1 LPSTMTTISN
11 RARGPDLLVRHWPA
25 GRNAFASL
33 LIVHGLGEHSGRYEH
48 VGARLA
54 ADGVHVHAYDQ
65 RGFGGSGGRR
75 AYVDTWEDIF
85 DDVEER
91 LAAAR
96 TAAPDLPVALYGHSL
111 GGLIALSYVL
121 LDRPKPDFLVLS
133 APGLE
138 DRLPTWKRQ
147 LARALDRVAPRLLV
161 NNGIPEDALAADPR
175 PDFVYTEDP
184 LMENRTTVRFGAL
197 GFANQASARHTI
209 EALEHLPLPT
219 LVIHGADDPIVP
231 ITASAL
237 LERFPEVRRIVYP
250 GLRHEVHNETDSRA
264 LEDILAWLREQARA
278 RSERVAGE
286 AAAGSSTVSSTVAVL
301 ESSSN

>member
-1 LPSTMTTISN
+1 MSSSMSTISG
-11 RARGPDLLVRHWPA
+11 RAKGPDLLVRHWPA
-25 GRNAFASL
+25 GDGAWASL

-48 VGARLA
+48 VGERLA
-54 ADGVHVHAYDQ
+54 ADGVHAHAYDQ
-65 RGFGGSGGRR
+65 RGFGGSGGQR

-85 DDVEER
+85 DDLEER

-96 TAAPDLPVALYGHSL
+96 TVAPDLPTVLYGHSL

-121 LDRPKPDFLVLS
+121 LDRTKPDLLVLS
-133 APGLE
+133 APGLQ
-138 DRLPTWKRQ
+138 DRLPAWKRR
-147 LARALDRVAPRLLV
+147 LAGVLDRVAPRLLV
-161 NNGIPEDALAADPR
+161 NNGIAEDQLAADPR

-184 LMENRTTVRFGAL
+184 LMEDRSTVRFGAL
-197 GFANQASARHTI
+197 GFANQASARRTL
-209 EALEHLPLPT
+209 ATLDHLPLPT

-250 GLRHEVHNETDSRA
+250 GLRHEVHNEAESRA
-264 LEDILAWLREQARA
+264 LADIVAWLREQVGAGA
-278 RSERVAGE
+278 KEDAAGE
-286 AAAGSSTVSSTVAVL
+286 ASTGSPAVAVL

>member
-1 LPSTMTTISN
+1 MPSTMTTISG
-11 RARGPDLLVRHWPA
+11 RVKGPDLLVRRWSA
-25 GRNAFASL
+25 GEGAWASL

-48 VGARLA
+48 VGVRLA

-75 AYVDTWEDIF
+75 AYVDTWEDTF
-85 DDVEER
+85 DDLEER

-96 TAAPDLPVALYGHSL
+96 TTAPDLPVALYGHSL
-111 GGLIALSYVL
+111 GGLIALSYAL
-121 LDRPKPDFLVLS
+121 LDRPKPDLLVLS

-138 DRLPTWKRQ
+138 DRLPAWKRQ
-147 LARALDRVAPRLLV
+147 MARVLDRVAPKLLV

-175 PDFVYTEDP
+175 PDFVYTADP
-184 LMENRTTVRFGAL
+184 LMENRSTVRFAAL
-197 GFANQASARHTI
+197 GFANQASARRSL

-231 ITASAL
+231 IGASAL
-237 LERFPEVRRIVYP
+237 LERFPEARRIVYP

-264 LEDILAWLREQARA
+264 LADILSWLRGQVGTG
-278 RSERVAGE
+278 SNIP
-286 AAAGSSTVSSTVAVL
+286 AAGVAPSESSTVAVL
-301 ESSSN
+301 ESASN

>member
-1 LPSTMTTISN
+1 MPSTMTTISG
-11 RARGPDLLVRHWPA
+11 RTRGPDLLVRHWPA
-25 GRNAFASL
+25 GDRAWASL

-48 VGARLA
+48 VGERLA

-75 AYVDTWEDIF
+75 AYVDTWDDIF
-85 DDVEER
+85 DDLEER
-91 LAAAR
+91 LADAR
-96 TAAPDLPVALYGHSL
+96 AMAPGLPVVLYGHSL
-111 GGLIALSYVL
+111 GGLIALSYAL
-121 LDRPKPDFLVLS
+121 LDRPKPDLLVLS

-138 DRLPTWKRQ
+138 DRLPGWKRR
-147 LARALDRVAPRLLV
+147 LARVLDRIAPRLLV
-161 NNGIPEDALAADPR
+161 NNGIAEDQLAADPR
-175 PDFVYTEDP
+175 PDFVYDDDP
-184 LMENRTTVRFGAL
+184 LMENRSTVRFGAL
-197 GFANQASARHTI
+197 GFANQAGARRTI
-209 EALEHLPLPT
+209 EALDHLPLPT

-264 LEDILAWLREQARA
+264 LADILAWLREQAGA
-278 RSERVAGE
+278 RSNEPAGGE
-286 AAAGSSTVSSTVAVL
+286 PPVGSPAVAVL